1 MTINAIGKTGFEHR
15 DTEAQRKAEE
25 EIGVANSALPQGS
38 QSPSKSEAARDF
50 RDAIY
55 RELMENIALNANDP
69 QAAYCARIFDNY
81 FWRFCILIF
90 AIKRWQD
97 IREARDNDHL
107 EAWFARNRVDEQTS
121 REAWYLCEYYF
132 QNTQPFLKSLAE
144 NARLDDEKRIL
155 KILQKAPGNEM
166 AHFRLLCK
174 SKMTSREL
182 RQCMETLIERKAVIC
197 HEEMGYRNK
206 VGLRY
211 SLNPV
216 LADIELD

>member
-1 MTINAIGKTGFEHR
+1 PFDPDAFLEQHR

-50 RDAIY
+50 LDSIY

-90 AIKRWQD
+90 AIKRWRD

-107 EAWFARNRVDEQTS
+107 EAWFARNRVDEQTA

-132 QNTQPFLKSLAE
+132 QNPQPFLKSLAE
-144 NARLDDEKRIL
+144 SFKLDSEKKIL
-155 KILQKAPGNEM
+155 RILQKAPGNEM
-166 AHFRLLCK
+166 AHSKLLCK
-174 SKMTSREL
+174 SGLTSREL
-182 RQCMETLIERKAVIC
+182 RQCMESLVERQAVIC
-197 HEEMGYRNK
+197 HEQDSGYRNRIS
-206 VGLRY
+206 LIY
-211 SLNPV
+211 SLNSALIDV
-216 LADIELD
+216 DLE